1 MNLGKNES
9 FRIFAA
15 SGLSPESQR
24 ISPGGPVDNV
34 WTGLPGSK
42 ACFIRRLASAGAGLI
57 KK

>member
-15 SGLSPESQR
+15 SGLLPESQR
-24 ISPGGPVDNV
+24 ISPGGPVDKV
-34 WTGLPGSK
+34 WTGLPGPK
-42 ACFIRRLASAGAGLI
+42 ARFIVPLVPAGAGLI